1 MLKNELQIQATL
13 ELEIAPDGQEAH
25 ALIKSSKSG
34 ESWSA
39 GRIIE
44 HLSSLKITETI
55 PRDEIDKK
63 LKLLGSDKEQ
73 SLRLRV
79 AHGTKPRPPSPE
91 KPEWFIQPIPEELA
105 SVATMAIAGAG
116 TPEISVEIVEK
127 VKRTKTVTRK
137 GALPFLPSRQEVVE
151 VVERVTRPQRVYV
164 DPTVE
169 GQGWTEAEQKIAGII
184 PSDFGVPGKD
194 IYGNP
199 APAVALPDANFYAGR
214 NVTRKRDE
222 LIADCAGFVRYG
234 TNWVEVIPLVLHSY
248 TVRLSDD
255 KATCYLTFTPGSIEA
270 PAPAASAVIDAAG
283 ALNYLQTS
291 LLAASEIDAMISD
304 SISRAQPLSD
314 VPISINQDA
323 QVSISMSEDK
333 LKLFLNLRKGRGNG
347 TPLRMRD
354 IGSAITGSGIKS
366 FDKVRLQKD
375 ISTFYRSAEEQLTNY
390 LVAEGKEP
398 RKGSDSVVQ
407 LTARPYDDKTVKE
420 LISRLQSAMSGNG
433 VPASLREE
441 FPPQLIQSIASVQKD
456 QRILSHSQPTAGEAG
471 INVFG
476 EPIPGILGR
485 KTSFRLFENVAEA
498 PNVVIATEDG
508 ILDIGQTEDGTYL
521 FRVRQDRDAEVQIRI
536 TADRMLAVARITEHT
551 GSGKPAD
558 EAALRE
564 ALAASGVS
572 SGIDD
577 AAIRGV
583 IARAAAGEEVDEEVV
598 ARGDMPVRPG
608 QRTLRFLVPIAS
620 NRGVTIRGDGTAD
633 YRNQDRLTQIT
644 AGEEIVEI
652 APPQSMPRDGFDV
665 TGAVIPSGMATG
677 PEIDLGAN
685 VTQSLRP
692 DGTMVIV
699 ARVSGE
705 LIYDRNR
712 ISIRPS
718 HLIRGDV
725 DLKTG
730 NVRFQGPVTVTGTV
744 RSGFFVVSEGEIRI
758 GGGVEAALLSS
769 SENIVVRQGVSG
781 AGKAVLRTKKNI
793 TVAFCEQATLLSVGD
808 IMIAASCMHSRVKCN
823 GRLVLSPEKGSLIG
837 GQIQARNGVET
848 LNVGSERSVRTHISF
863 GQNYLISDHIEAES
877 KEIEKLKEQIVK
889 VESLIRNNEQ
899 SGAVARLRQS
909 DTPKDNAAL
918 YQEKSRILRTIEKR
932 NMRIFM
938 FREKFEEHFE
948 SAVKVRGTIFPGT
961 VLESHGRSLEI
972 STARKNVQF
981 VFNTTAGRIE
991 ERPLSDR

>member
-1 MLKNELQIQATL
+1 
-13 ELEIAPDGQEAH
+13 
-25 ALIKSSKSG
+25 
-34 ESWSA
+34 
-39 GRIIE
+39 
-44 HLSSLKITETI
+44 
-55 PRDEIDKK
+55 
-63 LKLLGSDKEQ
+63 
-73 SLRLRV
+73 
-79 AHGTKPRPPSPE
+79 
-91 KPEWFIQPIPEELA
+91 
-105 SVATMAIAGAG
+105 
-116 TPEISVEIVEK
+116 
-127 VKRTKTVTRK
+127 
-137 GALPFLPSRQEVVE
+137 
-151 VVERVTRPQRVYV
+151 
-164 DPTVE
+164 
-169 GQGWTEAEQKIAGII
+169 
-184 PSDFGVPGKD
+184 
-194 IYGNP
+194 
-199 APAVALPDANFYAGR
+199 
-214 NVTRKRDE
+214 
-222 LIADCAGFVRYG
+222 
-234 TNWVEVIPLVLHSY
+234 
-248 TVRLSDD
+248 
-255 KATCYLTFTPGSIEA
+255 
-270 PAPAASAVIDAAG
+270 
-283 ALNYLQTS
+283 
-291 LLAASEIDAMISD
+291 
-304 SISRAQPLSD
+304 
-314 VPISINQDA
+314 
-323 QVSISMSEDK
+323 
-333 LKLFLNLRKGRGNG
+333 
-347 TPLRMRD
+347 
-354 IGSAITGSGIKS
+354 
-366 FDKVRLQKD
+366 
-375 ISTFYRSAEEQLTNY
+375 
-390 LVAEGKEP
+390 
-398 RKGSDSVVQ
+398 
-407 LTARPYDDKTVKE
+407 
-420 LISRLQSAMSGNG
+420 
-433 VPASLREE
+433 
-441 FPPQLIQSIASVQKD
+441 
-456 QRILSHSQPTAGEAG
+456 
-471 INVFG
+471 
-476 EPIPGILGR
+476 
-485 KTSFRLFENVAEA
+485 
-498 PNVVIATEDG
+498 
-508 ILDIGQTEDGTYL
+508 
-521 FRVRQDRDAEVQIRI
+521 
-536 TADRMLAVARITEHT
+536 
-551 GSGKPAD
+551 
-558 EAALRE
+558 
-564 ALAASGVS
+564 
-572 SGIDD
+572 
-577 AAIRGV
+577 
-583 IARAAAGEEVDEEVV
+583 
-598 ARGDMPVRPG
+598 
-608 QRTLRFLVPIAS
+608 
-620 NRGVTIRGDGTAD
+620 
-633 YRNQDRLTQIT
+633 
-644 AGEEIVEI
+644 
-652 APPQSMPRDGFDV
+652 V

-769 SENIVVRQGVSG
+769 SDNIVLRQGVSG

-823 GRLVLSPEKGSLIG
+823 GRLVLSREKGSLIG

-848 LNVGSERSVRTHISF
+848 LNVGSERSVKTHISF